1 MPYLRN
7 GGRVMVD
14 VNVEGREG
22 DATYLNWSY
31 EIQNSMCVLDV
42 TCAMT
47 VGIPTRLRICGRKFC
62 WSFLH
67 T

>member
-1 MPYLRN
+1 
-7 GGRVMVD
+7 MVD

-47 VGIPTRLRICGRKFC
+47 AGIPTRLRICGRKFC
-62 WSFLH
+62 WSFLL